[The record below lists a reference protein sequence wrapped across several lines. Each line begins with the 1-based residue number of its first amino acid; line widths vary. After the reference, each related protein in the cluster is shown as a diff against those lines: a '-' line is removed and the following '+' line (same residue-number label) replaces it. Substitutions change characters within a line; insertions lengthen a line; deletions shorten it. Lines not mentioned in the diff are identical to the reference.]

1 MLFIFSSGDRT
12 MVNDALVAALG
23 ERWNLL
29 PVWIVRDS
37 QPVVQLQDGENR
49 LGFTGREMLT
59 SGTNG

>member
-1 MLFIFSSGDRT
+1 

-49 LGFTGREMLT
+49 LGFAGREMLT